1 MHILFYISRF
11 GIGGIQ
17 TFVIQMAKELIKK
30 EGVKVSI
37 FCHYPE
43 LIDNSQNEAIPSE
56 IEIFA
61 LSKNQGKIVWINR
74 IRNILKIFGG
84 FDFKEWFTRRY
95 FLKLVKTKGVN
106 IIHNNIQTGD
116 YNVFLAQ
123 QKWGIPYVTTLH
135 GAYKH
140 LMRDKISIQQVEAHK
155 IIFQRLLDTCYSIVY
170 LSDKNLAPFQK
181 VLPELKLKEAKQFIR
196 IFNGQEDY
204 SGKVSV
210 ISSYKTALIFGMVAR
225 GHKDKGWIDLL
236 HVFNQ
241 ILNEGNG
248 NIELHLF
255 ADGTYVQ
262 GLMNSNNWHPN
273 IKYFGATTTPLKE
286 ILKFDIGL
294 LPSYH
299 EEMPFTII
307 EYLAC
312 GKPIIATEVGAIPEM
327 IRTQNGELAGKLV
340 PVNNFKVSQVALK
353 EVILEFIEHPALVE
367 TYATNSNKAF
377 EKFNIQNTVNQY
389 YDLYQKAINK

>member
-123 QKWGIPYVTTLH
+123 QK
-135 GAYKH
+135 
-140 LMRDKISIQQVEAHK
+140 
-155 IIFQRLLDTCYSIVY
+155 
-170 LSDKNLAPFQK
+170 
-181 VLPELKLKEAKQFIR
+181 
-196 IFNGQEDY
+196 
-204 SGKVSV
+204 
-210 ISSYKTALIFGMVAR
+210 
-225 GHKDKGWIDLL
+225 
-236 HVFNQ
+236 
-241 ILNEGNG
+241 
-248 NIELHLF
+248 
-255 ADGTYVQ
+255 
-262 GLMNSNNWHPN
+262 
-273 IKYFGATTTPLKE
+273 
-286 ILKFDIGL
+286 
-294 LPSYH
+294 
-299 EEMPFTII
+299 
-307 EYLAC
+307 
-312 GKPIIATEVGAIPEM
+312 
-327 IRTQNGELAGKLV
+327 KLV
-340 PVNNFKVSQVALK
+340 TACNQPTTAPLCKSFR
-353 EVILEFIEHPALVE
+353 ILVCFHVGRCDRNLRSIYSNCRA
-367 TYATNSNKAF
+367 ATISYLTRCCRIRWSLPCSSRNEDNAF
-377 EKFNIQNTVNQY
+377 SKFLSIGSRN
-389 YDLYQKAINK
+389 